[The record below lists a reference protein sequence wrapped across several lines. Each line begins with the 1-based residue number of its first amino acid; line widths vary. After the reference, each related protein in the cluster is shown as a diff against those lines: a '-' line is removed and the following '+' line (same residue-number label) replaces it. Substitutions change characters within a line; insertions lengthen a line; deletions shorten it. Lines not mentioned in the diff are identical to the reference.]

1 MNNTP
6 LLRNAFMLDAVVS
19 GAAAVLM
26 IAGAPFLEPLL
37 QLPQPLLIGAGLV
50 LVPYVALLVA
60 LSRRPTVSRLMVID
74 VIGLNVLWS
83 AASIGLLFT
92 GWVEPSALGYAFVI
106 IQAAAVA
113 LFAEIQFIAMRRA
126 ETAAEA

>member
-6 LLRNAFMLDAVVS
+6 LLRNALMLDAAVS

-26 IAGAPFLEPLL
+26 IAGAPLLEPLL
-37 QLPQPLLIGAGLV
+37 QLPRPLLIGAGLV

-60 LSRRPTVSRLMVID
+60 LSRRPTVSRLMLID

-126 ETAAEA
+126 DVMAGG

>member
-37 QLPQPLLIGAGLV
+37 QLPQPLLTGAGLV

-60 LSRRPTVSRLMVID
+60 LSRRPTVSRLMLID

-106 IQAAAVA
+106 VQAAAVA

-126 ETAAEA
+126 DVMAGG

>member
-50 LVPYVALLVA
+50 LVPYVALLIA
-60 LSRRPTVSRLMVID
+60 LSRRPTVSRLVLID
-74 VIGLNVLWS
+74 VIGLNVLWAS
-83 AASIGLLFT
+83 ASIGLLLT

-106 IQAAAVA
+106 AQAAAVA

-126 ETAAEA
+126 QTAAGA